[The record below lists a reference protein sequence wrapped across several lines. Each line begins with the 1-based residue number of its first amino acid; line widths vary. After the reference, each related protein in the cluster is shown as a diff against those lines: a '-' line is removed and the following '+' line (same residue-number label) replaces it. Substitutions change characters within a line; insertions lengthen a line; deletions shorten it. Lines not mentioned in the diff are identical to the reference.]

1 MEPTKT
7 SRMVTDIGATVEK
20 HKSIISSLL
29 AAYALS
35 GCDSVC
41 HYQDIGKKTVIKVLQ
56 MMPLQYLL
64 DPEASTED
72 VLEKATQ
79 FMGLCYGIESG
90 STMSEKR

>member
-1 MEPTKT
+1 MLIEEHLTELIK
-7 SRMVTDIGATVEK
+7 V
-20 HKSIISSLL
+20 
-29 AAYALS
+29 
-35 GCDSVC
+35 
-41 HYQDIGKKTVIKVLQ
+41 DIGKKTVIKVLQ
-56 MMPLQYLL
+56 MMPVQYLL